1 MFALWLSAGLGTED
15 TPLERQQDVQDALDT
30 PTQRNE
36 QRAER
41 SREQSPLVNLFDMQ
55 TTTKIA
61 IMSHLHIKATA
72 AGACE
77 NTYLSTYVNTYTR
90 AIQYKESL
98 DHMAKCSVSLQKLA
112 QHNKL
117 YNVR

>member
-15 TPLERQQDVQDALDT
+15 TPSERQQDVQDALDT

-98 DHMAKCSVSLQKLA
+98 DDMAKCSVSLQ
-112 QHNKL
+112 N
-117 YNVR
+117 

>member
-77 NTYLSTYVNTYTR
+77 NTYLSTYVNTYNTKNR
-90 AIQYKESL
+90 LMIWQSA
-98 DHMAKCSVSLQKLA
+98 ASVCKISSA
-112 QHNKL
+112 QQAL
-117 YNVR
+117 